1 MKSIKRQNGMTGLGW
16 LTVLA
21 LIGFFSLLTIKLVPI
36 YLEHYSIKTILL
48 SLKEEPLITKKSPQ
62 EIRTLLKRRLKVNGV
77 YDLDKNAI
85 TIKKSTGVLKV
96 DITYEI
102 RKNMAGN
109 IDVLVHFSDNVE
121 MVSN

>member
-1 MKSIKRQNGMTGLGW
+1 MTGLGW

-48 SLKEEPLITKKSPQ
+48 SLKEEPLITKKGTQ
-62 EIRTLLKRRLKVNGV
+62 EIRTLIKRRMKVNGV
-77 YDLDKNAI
+77 YNFNQRNI
-85 TIKKSTGVLKV
+85 TIKRSPGVLKV
-96 DITYEI
+96 DITYDV

-121 MVSN
+121 MVTN